1 MKEVSK
7 VMELKEFMFTFEGGG
22 WNTVWAKTRR
32 GAVKEAVRQYADN
45 PRLVVKES
53 SVNLAT
59 KDGLKRAMSLF
70 Y

>member
-1 MKEVSK
+1 
-7 VMELKEFMFTFEGGG
+7 MELKEYMFTFEGGG

-59 KDGLKRAMSLF
+59 KDGLKRAMALF